1 MIQIKTVARRRPHG
15 TGPSLCGVAWVPAAF
30 PGPAAPVASA
40 SAQLAPRLQRGGRE
54 LSSLG
59 PARGG
64 RRGRH
69 QVFWSLALLPQCWG
83 LGPWTRS
90 QAVGAAHPGFA
101 MILLHKRGHFTFFL
115 SVQVLKEILALS
127 SPQSVCEPP
136 MPPCP

>member
-59 PARGG
+59 PARGADGVGTECSG
-64 RRGRH
+64 RLRC
-69 QVFWSLALLPQCWG
+69 S
-83 LGPWTRS
+83 RS
-90 QAVGAAHPGFA
+90 VGG
-101 MILLHKRGHFTFFL
+101 
-115 SVQVLKEILALS
+115 
-127 SPQSVCEPP
+127 
-136 MPPCP
+136 